1 MKTYLVGGAIR
12 DKLLNIPV
20 QDKDWVVVGSTV
32 KELVSLGY
40 VQVGKGFPVFLHPET
55 KQEYALARTE
65 HKTAPGHTGFRINA
79 SPEVTL
85 EEDLQRRDLTINAMA
100 ESKQGQLIDPY
111 GGREDIK
118 SKILRHVSEAFSE
131 DPLRVLR
138 VARFSARF
146 AYLGFSI
153 AEETMRLM
161 KVISES
167 GQLETLSAE
176 RIWQELELALRTSSP
191 SVFVSTL
198 RECGALRIILPE
210 VNALFGVPQPKKY
223 HPEIDTG
230 LHTLMSLEQVARL
243 SGDTTIRYATLIH
256 DVGKAAT
263 DKSNWPSH
271 YGHELLGLPLQAN
284 IAARLRVPKEHA
296 KLAALVCE
304 HHTKLHRIQE
314 LKPSAVLSLL
324 EALDAIRRPERLEK
338 FLIACEADARGRTGF
353 EDRNYEPRKYL
364 MPLLKA
370 ASSLKIEK
378 LLGENSNSDPA
389 KLIRSNRI
397 KLITEAVAELSRP

>member
-32 KELVSLGY
+32 KELISLGY
-40 VQVGKGFPVFLHPET
+40 AQVGKGFPVFLHPET

-65 HKTAPGHTGFRINA
+65 QKTAPGHTGFRINA
-79 SPEVTL
+79 SPKGTL

-118 SKILRHVSEAFSE
+118 NKTLRHVSEAFSE

-138 VARFSARF
+138 VARFAARF

-176 RIWQELELALRTSSP
+176 RIWQELELALGTSSP

-198 RECGALRIILPE
+198 RDCGALRIILPE
-210 VNALFGVPQPKKY
+210 VNALFGIPQPKKY
-223 HPEIDTG
+223 
-230 LHTLMSLEQVARL
+230 L
-243 SGDTTIRYATLIH
+243 SLIH
-256 DVGKAAT
+256 
-263 DKSNWPSH
+263 
-271 YGHELLGLPLQAN
+271 
-284 IAARLRVPKEHA
+284 I
-296 KLAALVCE
+296 
-304 HHTKLHRIQE
+304 
-314 LKPSAVLSLL
+314 
-324 EALDAIRRPERLEK
+324 
-338 FLIACEADARGRTGF
+338 
-353 EDRNYEPRKYL
+353 
-364 MPLLKA
+364 
-370 ASSLKIEK
+370 
-378 LLGENSNSDPA
+378 
-389 KLIRSNRI
+389 
-397 KLITEAVAELSRP
+397 